1 MSRCPEPAT
10 LRLWWAPAAH
20 RKAFHVHLA
29 ENYIHGQ
36 WVKDHAPAQRGDS
49 INPATGEKAAQFVAA
64 SVQEVDAAIA
74 CARHAFE
81 TTTWAQQP
89 KLRSDVLRVFAD
101 RLEHNKAQVVQTLV
115 QLNGKLQ
122 REAEGEVMASI
133 SELRYYAGLARNLF
147 GRVIEMEPEVYSHI
161 EREAIGVAAIIVPW
175 NAPVTLLVRSLAPAL
190 AAGCTVVIKAAHQ
203 TALVHTQVMACLVA
217 DERIP
222 AGVINSFIEQ
232 DIVATQ
238 HLCAHP
244 EVDVI
249 SFTGSTHVGKQIAL
263 STAKNLTRLSLELG
277 GKAPAIVR
285 SDADLSAAVRGIVG
299 GACVMAGQ
307 MCTAISRVLVHE
319 SVSADF
325 SAQLAQALAQ
335 VKVGPGDQPS
345 SGMGPLIDQ
354 RNQARLLEEVRAAAQ
369 DCRVLLAGHVPDD
382 TPRGGAFITPSLVA
396 TQDLN
401 SHFVQD
407 EIFGPLLTLETFATD
422 TEAVDRANATR
433 YGLAASVWTPDHR
446 AARKIARHIKFGNVW
461 VNAHNRLFAEIE
473 TGGYRQSGFGRLH
486 GVEGLN
492 DFMETKHVFMP
503 CND

>member
-1 MSRCPEPAT
+1 MQI
-10 LRLWWAPAAH
+10 
-20 RKAFHVHLA
+20 A
-29 ENYIHGQ
+29 ENYIDGQ
-36 WVKDHAPAQRGDS
+36 WVKGYDAHRRGDS
-49 INPATGEKAAQFVAA
+49 IDPATGEVAA
-64 SVQEVDAAIA
+64 HFVDATLPEVDAAIA
-74 CARHAFE
+74 SARAAFE
-81 TTTWAQQP
+81 RTTWAQQP

-101 RLEHNKAQVVQTLV
+101 RLEQNKAQVVQTLV

-122 REAEGEVMASI
+122 REAEGEVLAGI
-133 SELRYYAGLARNLF
+133 SELRYYAGLTRNLF
-147 GRVIEMEPEVYSHI
+147 GRVIEMEPDVYSHI
-161 EREAIGVAAIIVPW
+161 DREAIGVAAIIVPW

-203 TALVHTQVMACLVA
+203 TALVHAQVMACLVV

-222 AGVINSFIEQ
+222 AGVIHSFVEQ
-232 DIVATQ
+232 GSEATQ

-285 SDADLSAAVRGIVG
+285 SDAHLEAAVRGIVG

-319 SVSADF
+319 SVAADF
-325 SAQLAQALAQ
+325 SQQLTQALAQ
-335 VKVGPGDQPS
+335 VKVGPGKLPTS
-345 SGMGPLIDQ
+345 AMGPLIDQ
-354 RNQARLLEEVRAAAQ
+354 RNQARLLEEVRAAAT

-396 TQDLN
+396 TQDLS

-407 EIFGPLLTLETFATD
+407 EIFGPMITLETFTSD
-422 TEAVDRANATR
+422 EEAVQRANATR
-433 YGLAASVWTPDHR
+433 YGLAASVWTADYR
-446 AARKIARHIKFGNVW
+446 AARQITRRVKFGNVW

-503 CND
+503 CNDA

>member
-1 MSRCPEPAT
+1 MQT
-10 LRLWWAPAAH
+10 
-20 RKAFHVHLA
+20 A
-29 ENYIHGQ
+29 ENYIQGQ
-36 WVKDHAPAQRGDS
+36 WVKGYDANMRGDS
-49 INPATGEKAAQFVAA
+49 FDPATGEAAAHFVAA
-64 SVQEVDAAIA
+64 SVPEVEAAIA
-74 CARHAFE
+74 SARRAFE

-89 KLRSDVLRVFAD
+89 KLRSDVLRLFAD

-122 REAEGEVMASI
+122 REAEGEVMAGI

-147 GRVIEMEPEVYSHI
+147 GRVIEMEPQVYSHI

-222 AGVINSFIEQ
+222 PGVINSFIEQ

-249 SFTGSTHVGKQIAL
+249 SFTGSTQVGQQIAL

-285 SDADLSAAVRGIVG
+285 ADADMAATVRGIVG

-319 SVSADF
+319 SVAHEF
-325 SAQLAQALAQ
+325 SVKLAHALSY
-335 VKVGPGDQPS
+335 VKVGPGHLPGS
-345 SGMGPLIDQ
+345 AMGPLIDQ
-354 RNQARLLEEVRAAAQ
+354 RNQVRILEEVRAASQ
-369 DCRVLLAGHVPDD
+369 DCRVLLAGIVPTD

-401 SHFVQD
+401 SHYVQD
-407 EIFGPLLTLETFATD
+407 EIFGPLITLERFESD
-422 TEAVDRANATR
+422 DDAVHRANATR
-433 YGLAASVWTPDHR
+433 YGLAASVWTQDFR
-446 AARKIARHIKFGNVW
+446 AARNVARRIKFGNVW
-461 VNAHNRLFAEIE
+461 VNSHNRLFAEIE

>member
-1 MSRCPEPAT
+1 MQI
-10 LRLWWAPAAH
+10 
-20 RKAFHVHLA
+20 A
-29 ENYIHGQ
+29 ENYFHGQ
-36 WVKDHAPAQRGDS
+36 WVKGYDPHMLGDS
-49 INPATGEKAAQFVAA
+49 IDPASGETAAHFVAA
-64 SVQEVDAAIA
+64 SVQEVDAAVA
-74 CARHAFE
+74 SARAAFE
-81 TTTWAQQP
+81 TTSWAQQP
-89 KLRSDVLRVFAD
+89 KLRADVLRLFAD

-122 REAEGEVMASI
+122 REAEGEVMAGI

-147 GRVIEMEPEVYSHI
+147 GRVVEMEPDVYSHI

-203 TALVHTQVMACLVA
+203 TALVHAQVLACLVA

-222 AGVINSFIEQ
+222 AGVIHSFVESGSE
-232 DIVATQ
+232 ATQ

-277 GKAPAIVR
+277 GKSPAIVR
-285 SDADLSAAVRGIVG
+285 SDADIPAAVRGIVG

-307 MCTAISRVLVHE
+307 MCTAISRVLVHG
-319 SVSADF
+319 SVADAL
-325 SAQLAQALAQ
+325 SAQLTHALSS
-335 VKVGPGDQPS
+335 VKVGPGHLPGS
-345 SGMGPLIDQ
+345 AMGPLIDQ
-354 RNQARLLEEVRAAAQ
+354 RNQVRILEEVRAAHQ
-369 DCRVLLAGHVPDD
+369 DCRVLLAGTVPAD
-382 TPRGGAFITPSLVA
+382 TPRGGAFVTPSLLA
-396 TQDLN
+396 TQDLS

-407 EIFGPLLTLETFATD
+407 EIFGPVITLERFESD
-422 TEAVDRANATR
+422 EDAVHRANATR
-433 YGLAASVWTPDHR
+433 YGLAASVWTRDWR
-446 AARKIARHIKFGNVW
+446 VARQMARRIKAGNVW

-473 TGGYRQSGFGRLH
+473 TGGYRHSGFGRLH

>member
-1 MSRCPEPAT
+1 MT
-10 LRLWWAPAAH
+10 LHIAH
-20 RKAFHVHLA
+20 
-29 ENYIHGQ
+29 NYISGQ
-36 WVKDHAPAQRGDS
+36 WVKGYDPALCGDS
-49 INPATGEKAAQFVAA
+49 IDPANGEKAAQFVAA
-64 SVQEVDAAIA
+64 SVPEVDHAIA
-74 CARHAFE
+74 CARAAFE

-89 KLRSDVLRVFAD
+89 KLRSDVLRLFAD

-122 REAEGEVMASI
+122 REAEGEVLASI

-147 GRVIEMEPEVYSHI
+147 GRVMEMEPHVYSHI

-203 TALVHTQVMACLVA
+203 TALVHTQVLACLVA

-222 AGVINSFIEQ
+222 SGVINSFIEQ

-263 STAKNLTRLSLELG
+263 ATAKNLTRLSLELG
-277 GKAPAIVR
+277 GKAPAVVR
-285 SDADLSAAVRGIVG
+285 ADADLTAAVRGIVG

-307 MCTAISRVLVHE
+307 MCTAISRVLVHA
-319 SVSADF
+319 SVAADF
-325 SAQLAQALAQ
+325 SEQLRLALAQ
-335 VKVGPGDQPS
+335 VKVGPGHQPTS
-345 SGMGPLIDQ
+345 AMGPLIDQ
-354 RNQARLLEEVRAAAQ
+354 RNQARLLEEVRAAATS
-369 DCRVLLAGHVPDD
+369 CRVLLAGHVPED

-407 EIFGPLLTLETFATD
+407 EIFGPLITLETFSSD
-422 TEAVDRANATR
+422 DEAVQRANATR
-433 YGLAASVWTPDHR
+433 YGLAASVWTQDHR
-446 AARKIARHIKFGNVW
+446 AARKIARSIKFGNVW

>member
-1 MSRCPEPAT
+1 MQT
-10 LRLWWAPAAH
+10 
-20 RKAFHVHLA
+20 A

-36 WVKDHAPAQRGDS
+36 WVKGYEAHARGDS
-49 INPATGEKAAQFVAA
+49 IDPATGEVAAHFVAA
-64 SVQEVDAAIA
+64 SVQEVDRAMA
-74 CARHAFE
+74 CAREAFE
-81 TTTWAQQP
+81 KTTWAQQP
-89 KLRSDVLRVFAD
+89 KLRSDVLRLFAD
-101 RLEHNKAQVVQTLV
+101 RLEHNKDQVVQTLV

-122 REAEGEVMASI
+122 REAEGEVMAGI

-147 GRVIEMEPEVYSHI
+147 GRVIEMEPQVYSHI

-203 TALVHTQVMACLVA
+203 TAWVHTQVLACLVA

-222 AGVINSFIEQ
+222 PGVINSFIEQ

-249 SFTGSTHVGKQIAL
+249 SFTGSTQVGQQIAL

-285 SDADLSAAVRGIVG
+285 ADADIPTAVRGIVG

-319 SVSADF
+319 SVAHEL
-325 SAQLAQALAQ
+325 SAQLAHALSY
-335 VKVGPGDQPS
+335 VKVGPGHLPGS
-345 SGMGPLIDQ
+345 AMGPLIDQ
-354 RNQARLLEEVRAAAQ
+354 RNRSRILDEVRSAGQ
-369 DCRVLLAGHVPDD
+369 SCRVLLAGIVPTD
-382 TPRGGAFITPSLVA
+382 TPPGGAFITPTLVA
-396 TQDLN
+396 TQDLD
-401 SHFVQD
+401 SHYVQD
-407 EIFGPLLTLETFATD
+407 EIFGPLITLERFESD
-422 TEAVDRANATR
+422 DDAVHRANATR
-433 YGLAASVWTPDHR
+433 YGLAASVWTRDFR
-446 AARKIARHIKFGNVW
+446 AARNLARRIKFGNVW

>member
-1 MSRCPEPAT
+1 MQT
-10 LRLWWAPAAH
+10 
-20 RKAFHVHLA
+20 A
-29 ENYIHGQ
+29 ENYIAGQ
-36 WVKDHAPAQRGDS
+36 WVKGYDAHRRGDS
-49 INPATGEKAAQFVAA
+49 IDPATGEVAA
-64 SVQEVDAAIA
+64 HFVDATLTEVDAAMA
-74 CARHAFE
+74 SARAAFE
-81 TTTWAQQP
+81 RTTWAQQA
-89 KLRSDVLRVFAD
+89 KLHSDVLRLFAD
-101 RLEHNKAQVVQTLV
+101 RLEQNKAQVVQTLV

-122 REAEGEVMASI
+122 REAEGEVMAGI

-147 GRVIEMEPEVYSHI
+147 GRVIEMEPNVYSHI

-203 TALVHTQVMACLVA
+203 TALVHAQVMACLVV

-222 AGVINSFIEQ
+222 AGVINSFVEQ
-232 DIVATQ
+232 GSEATQ

-285 SDADLSAAVRGIVG
+285 SDAHLEAAVRGIVG

-319 SVSADF
+319 SVAADF
-325 SAQLAQALAQ
+325 SQQLTQALAQ
-335 VKVGPGDQPS
+335 VKVGPGKLPTS
-345 SGMGPLIDQ
+345 AMGPLIDQ
-354 RNQARLLEEVRAAAQ
+354 RNQARLLEEVRAAAT

-396 TQDLN
+396 TQDLS

-407 EIFGPLLTLETFATD
+407 EIFGPMITLETFTSD
-422 TEAVDRANATR
+422 EEAVQRANATR
-433 YGLAASVWTPDHR
+433 YGLAASVWTADYR
-446 AARKIARHIKFGNVW
+446 AARQITRRVKFGNVW

-503 CND
+503 CNDA

>member
-1 MSRCPEPAT
+1 MQI
-10 LRLWWAPAAH
+10 
-20 RKAFHVHLA
+20 A
-29 ENYIHGQ
+29 ENYFHGQ
-36 WVKDHAPAQRGDS
+36 WVKGYDAQMRGDS
-49 INPATGEKAAQFVAA
+49 IDPATGETAAHFVTA

-74 CARHAFE
+74 SARTAFE
-81 TTTWAQQP
+81 TSSWAQQP
-89 KLRSDVLRVFAD
+89 KLRADVLRLFAD

-122 REAEGEVMASI
+122 REAEGEVMAGI

-147 GRVIEMEPEVYSHI
+147 GRVVEMEPDVYSHI

-203 TALVHTQVMACLVA
+203 TALVHAQVMACLVA

-222 AGVINSFIEQ
+222 AGVIHSFVEPGSE
-232 DIVATQ
+232 ATQ

-277 GKAPAIVR
+277 GKSPAIVR
-285 SDADLSAAVRGIVG
+285 ADADMAAAVRGIVG

-307 MCTAISRVLVHE
+307 MCTAISRVLVHA
-319 SVSADF
+319 SVADEL
-325 SAQLAQALAQ
+325 SSQLTQALSC
-335 VKVGPGDQPS
+335 VKVGPGHLPGS
-345 SGMGPLIDQ
+345 AMGPLIDL
-354 RNQARLLEEVRAAAQ
+354 RNQARILDEVHSARQ
-369 DCRVLLAGHVPDD
+369 DCRVLLAGTVPTD
-382 TPRGGAFITPSLVA
+382 TPRGGAFITPTLLA
-396 TQDLN
+396 TQDLS

-407 EIFGPLLTLETFATD
+407 EIFGPVITLERFESD
-422 TEAVDRANATR
+422 DEAVHRANATR
-433 YGLAASVWTPDHR
+433 YGLAASVWTQDFR
-446 AARKIARHIKFGNVW
+446 VARHMARRIKSGNVW

-473 TGGYRQSGFGRLH
+473 TGGYRHSGFGRLH

-503 CND
+503 CNG

>member
-1 MSRCPEPAT
+1 MT
-10 LRLWWAPAAH
+10 LTQGLTQWLKASQRLASSLDLLNLLSIWRWRFSLGSALSCSILASTIKAPPDMLIAH
-20 RKAFHVHLA
+20 
-29 ENYIHGQ
+29 NYIGGQ
-36 WVKDHAPAQRGDS
+36 WLKPSGVLTIGDS
-49 INPATGEKAAQFVAA
+49 MNPATGEKAAQFVAA

-74 CARHAFE
+74 SARRAFE
-81 TTTWAQQP
+81 STTWAQQP
-89 KLRSDVLRVFAD
+89 KLRADVLRLFAD

-122 REAEGEVMASI
+122 REAEGEVMAGI

-147 GRVIEMEPEVYSHI
+147 GRVIEMEPDVYSHI

-238 HLCAHP
+238 
-244 EVDVI
+244 
-249 SFTGSTHVGKQIAL
+249 
-263 STAKNLTRLSLELG
+263 
-277 GKAPAIVR
+277 
-285 SDADLSAAVRGIVG
+285 DLS
-299 GACVMAGQ
+299 
-307 MCTAISRVLVHE
+307 
-319 SVSADF
+319 
-325 SAQLAQALAQ
+325 
-335 VKVGPGDQPS
+335 
-345 SGMGPLIDQ
+345 
-354 RNQARLLEEVRAAAQ
+354 
-369 DCRVLLAGHVPDD
+369 
-382 TPRGGAFITPSLVA
+382 
-396 TQDLN
+396 

-407 EIFGPLLTLETFATD
+407 EIFGPMITLETFSSD
-422 TEAVDRANATR
+422 DEAVLRANATR
-433 YGLAASVWTPDHR
+433 YGLAASVWTADHR
-446 AARKIARHIKFGNVW
+446 AARQITRRVKFGNVW

>member
-1 MSRCPEPAT
+1 MT
-10 LRLWWAPAAH
+10 MQI
-20 RKAFHVHLA
+20 A
-29 ENYIHGQ
+29 ENFIAGQ
-36 WVKDHAPAQRGDS
+36 WVKGYAQSRLGDS
-49 INPATGEKAAQFVAA
+49 INPATGEKSARFVAA
-64 SVQEVDAAIA
+64 SVQEVDAAITS
-74 CARHAFE
+74 ARRAFE
-81 TTTWAQQP
+81 STTWSQQP
-89 KLRSDVLRVFAD
+89 KLRSDVLRLFAD
-101 RLEHNKAQVVQTLV
+101 RLEHNKAQVAQTLV

-122 REAEGEVMASI
+122 REAEGEVMAGI

-147 GRVIEMEPEVYSHI
+147 GRVIEMEPDVYSHI

-203 TALVHTQVMACLVA
+203 TALVNNQVLACLVA

-222 AGVINSFIEQ
+222 KGVIHSFIEQ

-263 STAKNLTRLSLELG
+263 STARNLTRLSLELG

-285 SDADLSAAVRGIVG
+285 SDADLQAAVSGIVG

-319 SVSADF
+319 SVAADF

-335 VKVGPGDQPS
+335 VKVGPGDQPT

-354 RNQARLLEEVRAAAQ
+354 RNQARLLDEVRAASQ
-369 DCRVLLAGHVPDD
+369 ECRVLLAGQVPED
-382 TPRGGAFITPSLVA
+382 TPRGGAFITPTLVA
-396 TQDLN
+396 TQDLH

-407 EIFGPLLTLETFATD
+407 EIFGPLVTLETFASD
-422 TEAVDRANATR
+422 TEAVERANATR
-433 YGLAASVWTPDHR
+433 YGLAASVWTHDHR

>member
-1 MSRCPEPAT
+1 MT
-10 LRLWWAPAAH
+10 MH
-20 RKAFHVHLA
+20 IA
-29 ENYIHGQ
+29 ENYISGQ
-36 WVKDHAPAQRGDS
+36 WVKGYAQAQLGDS
-49 INPATGEKAAQFVAA
+49 INPATGEKAAHFVAA
-64 SVQEVDAAIA
+64 SVQEVDQAIA
-74 CARHAFE
+74 SARHAFE
-81 TTTWAQQP
+81 STTWSQQP
-89 KLRSDVLRVFAD
+89 KLRSDVLRLFAD

-161 EREAIGVAAIIVPW
+161 KREAIGVAAIIVPW

-222 AGVINSFIEQ
+222 AGVINAFIEQ

-285 SDADLSAAVRGIVG
+285 PDADLTAAVRGIVG

-319 SVSADF
+319 SVAADF
-325 SAQLAQALAQ
+325 SVQLAQALAQ
-335 VKVGPGDQPS
+335 VRVGPGDQPS

-354 RNQARLLEEVRAAAQ
+354 RNQARLLDEVRAAAQ
-369 DCRVLLAGHVPDD
+369 DCRVLLAGRVPDD

-396 TQDLN
+396 TQDLS

-407 EIFGPLLTLETFATD
+407 EIFGPLVTLETYATD
-422 TEAVDRANATR
+422 TEAVARANATR
-433 YGLAASVWTPDHR
+433 YGLAASVWTQDHC

>member
-1 MSRCPEPAT
+1 MQT
-10 LRLWWAPAAH
+10 
-20 RKAFHVHLA
+20 A
-29 ENYIHGQ
+29 ENYIQGQ
-36 WVKDHAPAQRGDS
+36 WVKGYDAHMRGDS
-49 INPATGEKAAQFVAA
+49 FDPATGEAAAHFVAA
-64 SVQEVDAAIA
+64 SVPEVEAAIA
-74 CARHAFE
+74 SARRAFE

-89 KLRSDVLRVFAD
+89 KLRSDVLRLFAD

-122 REAEGEVMASI
+122 REAEGEVMAGI

-147 GRVIEMEPEVYSHI
+147 GRVIEMEPQVYSHI

-222 AGVINSFIEQ
+222 PGVINSFIEQ

-249 SFTGSTHVGKQIAL
+249 SFTGSTQVGQQIAL

-285 SDADLSAAVRGIVG
+285 ADADMAATVRGIVG

-319 SVSADF
+319 SVAHEF
-325 SAQLAQALAQ
+325 SVKLAHALSY
-335 VKVGPGDQPS
+335 VKVGPGHLPGS
-345 SGMGPLIDQ
+345 AMGPLIDQ
-354 RNQARLLEEVRAAAQ
+354 RNQARILDEVRAASQ
-369 DCRVLLAGHVPDD
+369 DCRVLLAGIVPTD

-401 SHFVQD
+401 SHYVQD
-407 EIFGPLLTLETFATD
+407 EIFGPLITLERFESD
-422 TEAVDRANATR
+422 DDAVHRANATR
-433 YGLAASVWTPDHR
+433 YGLAASVWTQDFR
-446 AARKIARHIKFGNVW
+446 AARNVARRIKFGNVW
-461 VNAHNRLFAEIE
+461 VNSHNRLFAEIE

>member
-1 MSRCPEPAT
+1 MQI
-10 LRLWWAPAAH
+10 
-20 RKAFHVHLA
+20 A
-29 ENYIHGQ
+29 ENYFHGQ
-36 WVKDHAPAQRGDS
+36 WVKGYDAHMRGDS
-49 INPATGEKAAQFVAA
+49 IDPATGETAAHFVAA

-74 CARHAFE
+74 SARAAFE
-81 TTTWAQQP
+81 TTGWAQQP
-89 KLRSDVLRVFAD
+89 KLRADVLRLFAD

-122 REAEGEVMASI
+122 REAEGEVMAGI

-147 GRVIEMEPEVYSHI
+147 GRVVEMEPDVYSHI

-203 TALVHTQVMACLVA
+203 TALVHAQVLACLVA

-222 AGVINSFIEQ
+222 AGVVHSFVELGSE
-232 DIVATQ
+232 ATQ
-238 HLCAHP
+238 HLCTHP

-277 GKAPAIVR
+277 GKSPAIVR
-285 SDADLSAAVRGIVG
+285 ADADMAAAVRGIVG

-307 MCTAISRVLVHE
+307 MCTAISRVLVHA
-319 SVSADF
+319 SVADEL
-325 SAQLAQALAQ
+325 SAQLTQALSG
-335 VKVGPGDQPS
+335 VKVGPGHLPG
-345 SGMGPLIDQ
+345 SGMGPLID
-354 RNQARLLEEVRAAAQ
+354 RPNQARILDELHSARQ
-369 DCRVLLAGHVPDD
+369 DCRVLLAGTVPTD
-382 TPRGGAFITPSLVA
+382 TPRGGAFITPSLLA
-396 TQDLN
+396 TQDLS

-407 EIFGPLLTLETFATD
+407 EIFGPVVTLERFESD
-422 TEAVDRANATR
+422 DEAVHRANATR
-433 YGLAASVWTPDHR
+433 YGLAASVWTQDFR
-446 AARKIARHIKFGNVW
+446 VARHMARRIKSGNVW

-473 TGGYRQSGFGRLH
+473 TGGYRHSGFGRLH

-503 CND
+503 CNG

>member
-1 MSRCPEPAT
+1 MT
-10 LRLWWAPAAH
+10 MH
-20 RKAFHVHLA
+20 IA
-29 ENYIHGQ
+29 ENYISGQ
-36 WVKDHAPAQRGDS
+36 WIKGYEPAMCGDS
-49 INPATGEKAAQFVAA
+49 IDPATGEKAAQFVAA
-64 SVQEVDAAIA
+64 SVQEVDHAIA
-74 CARHAFE
+74 CARTAFE
-81 TTTWAQQP
+81 ATSWAQQP
-89 KLRSDVLRVFAD
+89 KLRADVLRLFAD

-122 REAEGEVMASI
+122 REAEGEVMAGI

-147 GRVIEMEPEVYSHI
+147 GRVIEMEPDVYSHI

-277 GKAPAIVR
+277 GKAPAMVR
-285 SDADLSAAVRGIVG
+285 ADADMTATVRGIVG

-319 SVSADF
+319 SVAADF
-325 SAQLAQALAQ
+325 SAQLSQALAQ
-335 VKVGPGDQPS
+335 VKVGPGNQPT

-354 RNQARLLEEVRAAAQ
+354 RNQARLLEEVRAAAT
-369 DCRVLLAGHVPDD
+369 DCRVLLAGHVPAD

-407 EIFGPLLTLETFATD
+407 EIFGPLITLETFTSD
-422 TEAVDRANATR
+422 EDAVQRANATR
-433 YGLAASVWTPDHR
+433 YGLAASVWTQDYR
-446 AARKIARHIKFGNVW
+446 AARNIARRIKFGNVW

>member
-1 MSRCPEPAT
+1 MQ
-10 LRLWWAPAAH
+10 
-20 RKAFHVHLA
+20 VA
-29 ENYIHGQ
+29 ENYFQGQ
-36 WVKDHAPAQRGDS
+36 WVKGYDAPMRGDA
-49 INPATGEKAAQFVAA
+49 IDPATGQLAAHFVNA

-74 CARHAFE
+74 SARAAFQS
-81 TTTWAQQP
+81 TTWAQQP
-89 KLRSDVLRVFAD
+89 KLRADVLRLFAD

-122 REAEGEVMASI
+122 REAEGEVMAGI
-133 SELRYYAGLARNLF
+133 SELRYYAGLTRNLF
-147 GRVIEMEPEVYSHI
+147 GRVIEMEPDVYSHI

-203 TALVHTQVMACLVA
+203 TALVHAQVLACLVA

-222 AGVINSFIEQ
+222 AGVIHSFVESGSE
-232 DIVATQ
+232 ATQ

-249 SFTGSTHVGKQIAL
+249 SFTGSTRVGQQIAM

-285 SDADLSAAVRGIVG
+285 ADADIPSAVRGIVA

-319 SVSADF
+319 SMALDF
-325 SAQLAQALAQ
+325 SAQLAQALSQ
-335 VKVGPGDQPS
+335 VKVGPGHLPGSD
-345 SGMGPLIDQ
+345 MGPLIDLQ
-354 RNQARLLEEVRAAAQ
+354 NQARILDEVGSAGR
-369 DCRVLLAGHVPDD
+369 DGRILLAGIVPTD
-382 TPRGGAFITPSLVA
+382 TPRGGAFITPTLVA

-401 SHFVQD
+401 SHLVQD
-407 EIFGPLLTLETFATD
+407 EIFGPVITLEHFESD
-422 TEAVDRANATR
+422 DDAVYRANATR
-433 YGLAASVWTPDHR
+433 YGLAASVWTQDFR
-446 AARKIARHIKFGNVW
+446 AARQMSRRIKSGNVW
-461 VNAHNRLFAEIE
+461 INAHNRLFAEIE
-473 TGGYRQSGFGRLH
+473 TGGYRHSGFGRLH

-503 CND
+503 CNG

>member
-1 MSRCPEPAT
+1 
-10 LRLWWAPAAH
+10 
-20 RKAFHVHLA
+20 
-29 ENYIHGQ
+29 
-36 WVKDHAPAQRGDS
+36 
-49 INPATGEKAAQFVAA
+49 
-64 SVQEVDAAIA
+64 
-74 CARHAFE
+74 
-81 TTTWAQQP
+81 
-89 KLRSDVLRVFAD
+89 
-101 RLEHNKAQVVQTLV
+101 
-115 QLNGKLQ
+115 
-122 REAEGEVMASI
+122 
-133 SELRYYAGLARNLF
+133 
-147 GRVIEMEPEVYSHI
+147 
-161 EREAIGVAAIIVPW
+161 
-175 NAPVTLLVRSLAPAL
+175 LAPAL

-203 TALVHTQVMACLVA
+203 TALVHTQVMDCLVA
-217 DERIP
+217 DDRIP
-222 AGVINSFIEQ
+222 PGVINSFIEQ
-232 DIVATQ
+232 DSVATQ

-263 STAKNLTRLSLELG
+263 STATNLTRLSLELG

-285 SDADLSAAVRGIVG
+285 SDADLHATVRGIVG

-319 SVSADF
+319 SVAADF
-325 SAQLAQALAQ
+325 STQLAQALAQ
-335 VKVGPGDQPS
+335 VKVGPGDQPA

-354 RNQARLLEEVRAAAQ
+354 RNQTRLLEEVRSAAQ

-401 SHFVQD
+401 SHYVQD
-407 EIFGPLLTLETFATD
+407 EIFGPLVTLETFATD
-422 TEAVDRANATR
+422 TEAVARANATR
-433 YGLAASVWTPDHR
+433 YGLAASVWTADHR

-461 VNAHNRLFAEIE
+461 LNAHNRLFAEIE